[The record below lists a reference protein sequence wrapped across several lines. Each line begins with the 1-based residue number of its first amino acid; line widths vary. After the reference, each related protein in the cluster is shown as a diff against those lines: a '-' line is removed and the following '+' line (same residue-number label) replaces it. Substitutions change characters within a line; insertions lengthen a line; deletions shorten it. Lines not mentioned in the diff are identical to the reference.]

1 MKFDLSLG
9 KILLGFV
16 EISVSVCAYRIYYSK
31 KNEKS
36 PNSDKEDIVLTYS
49 EQFFFFLKIKS

>member
-1 MKFDLSLG
+1 MKYDLSLG
-9 KILLGFV
+9 QILLGFV
-16 EISVSVCAYRIYYSK
+16 GISVSVCAYRIYYSK

-49 EQFFFFLKIKS
+49 EQNFFF